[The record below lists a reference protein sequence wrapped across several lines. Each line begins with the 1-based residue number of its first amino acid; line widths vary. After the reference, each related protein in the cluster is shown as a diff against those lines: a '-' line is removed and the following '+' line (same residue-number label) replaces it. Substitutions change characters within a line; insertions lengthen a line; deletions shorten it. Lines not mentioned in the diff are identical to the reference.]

1 MDKLNLLTIGYQD
14 EERTTFSIKVA
25 SGVTM
30 REVIFAMAA
39 TCKCFVRDGLIPTN
53 KDALD
58 LFAKYLTE
66 EQYDEPGEQ
75 NDVEQQN

>member
-1 MDKLNLLTIGYQD
+1 MDKLDLLIVGYQD

-25 SGVTM
+25 PGTTM

-39 TCKCFVRDGLIPTN
+39 TCRCFVKDGLIPTN
-53 KDALD
+53 KDALN

-75 NDVEQQN
+75 NDVEKSN